1 MKPINQRYGPSG
13 GATPTRAECKKG
25 NTSLLDLD
33 NPVAPKKKPKIA
45 VRVLPSESVIH
56 IPGGRLAETMR
67 LLISCGSR
75 GFTSGEASV
84 YRWAR
89 RTAAYICELRK
100 RGIPIAIAKE
110 TVSDGARVGRYSL
123 DCEIEVVSD
132 EAVEAAN
139 DC

>member
-1 MKPINQRYGPSG
+1 VKPIKQMNGPSG
-13 GATPTRAECKKG
+13 APTPTRAECK
-25 NTSLLDLD
+25 TSSLPKTD
-33 NPVAPKKKPKIA
+33 NPTRLRKKPKIV
-45 VRVLPSESVIH
+45 VRLLPSESVIH

-110 TVSDGARVGRYSL
+110 AVSDGARVGRYSL

-139 DC
+139 D